1 MTCPDASLAPRG
13 QTEQMFAAF
22 ADSPEKRDLRES
34 RAGAARLFTD
44 FAVRVFVLGLDI
56 MLILIVGNFVATH
69 FALWTGLPAD
79 DIRVLTLLLLP
90 TYFAL
95 SWSSPL
101 RATPTQLLFGMRVVD
116 VHGNGLPPGRA
127 IVRAVVLLAIIGA
140 SLSWYDIL
148 NRTWIALVAGA
159 GCAAALLAALTPN
172 RQALHDLVVGS
183 IVVNKR
189 VIKSD
194 ADWQRVAEI
203 ASQNTPA
210 ARRAKRPT
218 IFRMLTESVAMC
230 AFVVVLI
237 NMIMV
242 NHDRN
247 LRAGVYYAISE
258 TEALR
263 VALREFYLY
272 EDRWPNPADDLG
284 VERRGDYPDGGFY
297 ELGEDG
303 VVRISFTRSSELMRG
318 HINLRPAV
326 SSSSFDCWMDGE
338 IKARYLPSNCRED

>member
-1 MTCPDASLAPRG
+1 MLAV
-13 QTEQMFAAF
+13 F
-22 ADSPEKRDLRES
+22 ADSPEKRALRES
-34 RAGAARLFTD
+34 RAGAARLFSE

-56 MLILIVGNFVATH
+56 MLVLIVSNMAATQIGAWSRVSPDTIR
-69 FALWTGLPAD
+69 ALTLFLLPA
-79 DIRVLTLLLLP
+79 
-90 TYFAL
+90 YFAL

-101 RATPTQLLFGMRVVD
+101 RATPTQLLFGMRIVD
-116 VHGNGLPPGRA
+116 VRGNGLSLGKA
-127 IVRAVVLLAIIGA
+127 ILRAVVLMVIIGA

-148 NRTWIALVAGA
+148 NRTWIGVIAAA

-172 RQALHDLVVGS
+172 RQALHDLAVGS

-189 VIKSD
+189 AIKSD
-194 ADWQRVAEI
+194 ADWRRVEEI

-218 IFRMLTESVAMC
+218 ILRMLTESFAMF
-230 AFVVVLI
+230 AAVLVLI
-237 NMIMV
+237 NLIMM

-263 VALREFYLY
+263 AAVAAFHRD
-272 EDRWPNPADDLG
+272 EDRWPNPGDDLG
-284 VERRGDYPDGGFY
+284 IETRGDYPDGGYY
-297 ELGEDG
+297 ELRTDG

-318 HINLRPAV
+318 NINLRPAIGD
-326 SSSSFDCWMDGE
+326 SAFECWMEGNIE
-338 IKARYLPSNCRED
+338 TRYLPSNCRGD